1 MNRFGAS
8 SESEPLADLRWQ
20 ISAVS
25 DLADIRDYIA
35 LTSPLAAQSV
45 VERVLRS
52 VDHLIPETREVVVPG
67 LPYVVV
73 YRYGEDRVD
82 IVGVFHGAQDRR

>member
-1 MNRFGAS
+1 M
-8 SESEPLADLRWQ
+8 ADLRWQ

-52 VDHLIPETREVVVPG
+52 VDHLVAFPESGRIGQIPETREVVVPG

-82 IVGVFHGAQDRR
+82 IVAVFHGAQDRR